1 MLAQQLLVAEAVL
14 HRAGHVPHG
23 GARAA
28 RGERREQAG
37 GERWG
42 QRPGMLSLRA
52 AERLPPPA
60 RALRTAAAPGRTPT
74 GTCAH
79 AVHPGP
85 SRPVSAWRAR
95 SALCAALGTERV
107 GTHLHLLASHL
118 VQTPQIK
125 QGLGLHQ
132 SRSICVFLWGVGS
145 CPSMIFPAQCRCA
158 WP

>member
-60 RALRTAAAPGRTPT
+60 
-74 GTCAH
+74 
-79 AVHPGP
+79 
-85 SRPVSAWRAR
+85 SRAR
-95 SALCAALGTERV
+95 SAHCGGAGQDADG
-107 GTHLHLLASHL
+107 HLRTRGPPRAEPASLSLARAFRT
-118 VQTPQIK
+118 V
-125 QGLGLHQ
+125 
-132 SRSICVFLWGVGS
+132 RST
-145 CPSMIFPAQCRCA
+145 RD
-158 WP
+158 